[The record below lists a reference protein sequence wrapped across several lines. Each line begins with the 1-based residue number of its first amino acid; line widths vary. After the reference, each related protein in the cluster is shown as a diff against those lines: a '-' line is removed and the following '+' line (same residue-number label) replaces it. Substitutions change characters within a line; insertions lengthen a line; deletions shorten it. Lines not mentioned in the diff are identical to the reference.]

1 MAFHLGAVIWRFLEL
16 YYTTPIT
23 KPAPSDHLP
32 SWIQAYSL
40 KVSSMDHQISHTQ
53 RKVFKL
59 HISTHIFD
67 DSGNFQQGSYPFSET
82 NFLAYV

>member
-1 MAFHLGAVIWRFLEL
+1 MAFHLGAVIWCFLEL
-16 YYTTPIT
+16 YYITPT
-23 KPAPSDHLP
+23 SKSALSDICP
-32 SWIQAYSL
+32 PEYRPSL
-40 KVSSMDHQISHTQ
+40 KVSRMDHQISHTQ